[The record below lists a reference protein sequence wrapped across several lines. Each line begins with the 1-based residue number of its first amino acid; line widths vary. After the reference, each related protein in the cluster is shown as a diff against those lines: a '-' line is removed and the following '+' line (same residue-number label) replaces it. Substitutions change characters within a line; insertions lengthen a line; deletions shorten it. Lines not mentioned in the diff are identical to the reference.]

1 MTWVP
6 IMPPGAPPFKL
17 YNNVTACDALL
28 EKGIGMIF
36 FSGDSYMR
44 QIYAAMLITLSGDY
58 RYGSIKD
65 PEASPHCEYH
75 RQFFEKKCGTHSLN
89 HYGEPCGGKIKLDPI
104 LHQLPY
110 KKDLD
115 LCTRSS
121 KTVIMWSFGNYNV
134 VNGRANFNMNGGR
147 RGVNNA
153 TEYRKLMDSHICPAV
168 RQRPVDDPCS
178 LYWVSTHY
186 RMKGYF
192 PDETSDQV
200 KGFNEGMR
208 SFFRSG
214 PGSGHSNN
222 DDKSVCGEVD
232 FIDVYNM
239 TANLAERH
247 AEEAVKLTYDEVH
260 WGMEVNLIKAQII
273 LNTLINNPL
282 PIVPTPS

>member
-1 MTWVP
+1 MLSCFAAMYSTGYSSDSSSSSGSWTEAPDAEYCKRFMCTEDNMTWVP

-121 KTVIMWSFGNYNV
+121 SKSTPPLL
-134 VNGRANFNMNGGR
+134 
-147 RGVNNA
+147 
-153 TEYRKLMDSHICPAV
+153 LMIKHPKA
-168 RQRPVDDPCS
+168 PT
-178 LYWVSTHY
+178 LYYSPFDH
-186 RMKGYF
+186 K
-192 PDETSDQV
+192 
-200 KGFNEGMR
+200 
-208 SFFRSG
+208 
-214 PGSGHSNN
+214 
-222 DDKSVCGEVD
+222 
-232 FIDVYNM
+232 
-239 TANLAERH
+239 
-247 AEEAVKLTYDEVH
+247 
-260 WGMEVNLIKAQII
+260 
-273 LNTLINNPL
+273 PL
-282 PIVPTPS
+282 YPLYPPSQSQKQS